1 MFDKMKAVC
10 IKRRLNM
17 YLYGGHPQFSGNL
30 PRNAQ
35 QHQAEIENGVA
46 YKIKD
51 VQQAQNRFTTDPN

>member
-1 MFDKMKAVC
+1 MFDDKMKAVGL
-10 IKRRLNM
+10 KRRLNM

-51 VQQAQNRFTTDPN
+51 V